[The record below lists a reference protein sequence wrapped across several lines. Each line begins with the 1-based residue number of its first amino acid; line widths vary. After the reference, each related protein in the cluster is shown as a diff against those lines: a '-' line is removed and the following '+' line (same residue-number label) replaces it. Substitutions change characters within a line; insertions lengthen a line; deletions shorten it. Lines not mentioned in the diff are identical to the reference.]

1 MSTSSSTLP
10 RRLPAWYF
18 LLGLSCGH
26 VLTSRD
32 APIPLAF
39 DVWQS
44 LVNTLFVPLYSVSVF
59 LYLFSRVWTRFLE
72 NKKRKQKRT
81 PKLITPVIPQEEG
94 KVNMN
99 GSFKL
104 VKNDNFDGFLA
115 AQGISWAL
123 RRAADQAR
131 PTHTFT
137 HVGDVITI
145 KITGIIE
152 SQTTYEIGAA
162 VPKETNI
169 RGRIFQDTISYLDT
183 NDGIQSHKK
192 AVTEDY
198 DLHVTRQLASDG
210 MSLTMTSKAIFHD
223 DREDVVSIQ
232 LFERIE

>member
-1 MSTSSSTLP
+1 
-10 RRLPAWYF
+10 
-18 LLGLSCGH
+18 
-26 VLTSRD
+26 LTSRE

-39 DVWQS
+39 DSWQS
-44 LVNTLFVPLYSVSVF
+44 LVNTLLVPLYSVSVF
-59 LYLFSRVWTRFLE
+59 LYLFSRLWNRFLE
-72 NKKRKQKRT
+72 NKKRKQKRA
-81 PKLITPVIPQEEG
+81 PKQLITPVVIPQEEGG

-115 AQGISWAL
+115 AQGIPWAL

-131 PTHTFT
+131 PTHCFT
-137 HVGDVITI
+137 HVGDMITI

-162 VPKETNI
+162 VPKETSI
-169 RGRIFQDTISYLDT
+169 RGRVFQDTISYLGT